1 MAGMAILFVGNAL
14 FLGTNSGLERTFVG
28 SFTGDAAIG
37 PESGGAFSLF
47 GNEIPIISNLELI
60 PSLYSHNSLVEAIE
74 EEPAVEAFTSIVSVP
89 VRMEIGGFKKN
100 IPIFGVE
107 PSGYSQVCTDIEIVE
122 GDFDELAKNGVFI
135 NSDLADEIEEDLKRP
150 LEIGEPISFT
160 IASANSFRVKRAPFL
175 GIHSYPGITSA
186 LERVVLADLTT
197 VRYLADYTL
206 GSSLEDET
214 SGDLEGDDFDF
225 NSLFSEDMDIE
236 ADPLEDFDFDDFE
249 SDLADTDVR
258 DTLVETD
265 TGAWSFILMKAAE
278 GKRGAL
284 YRKIGRVVDDYK
296 GEAEFLSWRRAAGS
310 TALIVFAVQTLF
322 YVGLGF
328 LGLGAVLVIMNAL
341 VFSVLERTGEIGTM
355 RSMGASPSFIRAL
368 FMWESM
374 IITIGGAVVG
384 IFLGLITVSV
394 VTGMQIELSNS
405 LLITLFGGTSLTPQ
419 VTFSSLLGHLL
430 IAGVMGSLAWIY
442 PVSVAMR
449 VQPVSAINKV

>member
-1 MAGMAILFVGNAL
+1 MAILFVGNAL

-60 PSLYSHNSLVEAIE
+60 PSLYSHNRLIEAIE
-74 EEPAVEAFTSIVSVP
+74 QEPAVKAYTSIVSVP
-89 VRMEIGGFKKN
+89 VRMEIDGFKKN
-100 IPIFGVE
+100 IPIFGVD
-107 PSGYSQVCTDIEIVE
+107 PAGYRQVCTDIDVLS
-122 GDFDELAKNGVFI
+122 GDFDALSQSGVFL
-135 NSDLADEIEEDLKRP
+135 NSDLAQEIEDELNRPLKR
-150 LEIGEPISFT
+150 GEPVSFT
-160 IASANSFRVKRAPFL
+160 IASGNSFRVKKAPYL
-175 GIHSYPGITSA
+175 GIHRYPGNTKV

-206 GSSLEDET
+206 GSSISDEAT
-214 SGDLEGDDFDF
+214 GDGEVDDFNFD
-225 NSLFSEDMDIE
+225 SLFSEDMDIE

-249 SDLADTDVR
+249 ADLADTDVR

-265 TGAWSFILMKAAE
+265 TGAWSFILMKAVE
-278 GKRGAL
+278 GKRSAL
-284 YRKIGRVVDDYK
+284 YRKINRIVDDFE

-355 RSMGASPSFIRAL
+355 RSMGASPHFIRAL

-374 IITIGGAVVG
+374 IITIGGAVIG
-384 IFLGLITVSV
+384 IFLGIIAVGIVKGLH
-394 VTGMQIELSNS
+394 IELSNS

-419 VTFSSLLGHLL
+419 ITFTSLLGHLV
-430 IAGVMGSLAWIY
+430 IAVVMGSLAWIY